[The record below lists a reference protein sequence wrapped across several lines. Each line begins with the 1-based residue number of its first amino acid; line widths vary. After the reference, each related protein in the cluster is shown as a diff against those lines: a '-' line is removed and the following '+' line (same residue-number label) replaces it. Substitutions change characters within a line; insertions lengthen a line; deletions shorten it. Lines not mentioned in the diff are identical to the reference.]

1 MSRRYRVALA
11 GYYGFGNLGDE
22 LLLRASLEALDRCG
36 VRRDRVVVLSSAPKE
51 TSCVLGADSV
61 DRWSFSAVRGAL
73 RSSDTLLLG
82 GGGLFQDSTSLHSCL
97 WYWGLVRLA
106 RLCGA
111 RPWALGQSIGPLKRR
126 TARWLTRTALS
137 SCAVLQLRDGPSMEW
152 ARRLGVPA
160 MPGAD
165 LALTLEMPRDAA
177 PVERGRLLVNL
188 RPVAGPERFVELAAS
203 CVDAFDGE
211 RVGVAMSPEDYE
223 LLEGT
228 RRTGRLR
235 IERTV
240 LVKSAPD
247 VASLWSPAT
256 GAVGMRLHFA
266 VLSAIYGTPLALLS
280 YDPKTAA
287 FAEWVGLPGGGSPAE
302 GALKLVRPRLP
313 ITPERV
319 REDVAALCRAA
330 LSEA

>member
-51 TSCVLGADSV
+51 TSCVLAVDSV

-82 GGGLFQDSTSLHSCL
+82 GGGLFQDSTSLRSCL

-126 TARWLTRTALS
+126 AARWLTRTALS

-152 ARRLGVPA
+152 ARRLGLSA
-160 MPGAD
+160 TLGAD

-177 PVERGRLLVNL
+177 PARIGRLLVNL
-188 RPVAGPERFVELAAS
+188 RPVAGPEWFVERATS

-223 LLEGT
+223 LLEGV

-240 LVKSAPD
+240 LVKSASD
-247 VASLWSPAT
+247 VASLWSPT
-256 GAVGMRLHFA
+256 VGAVGMRLHFA

-313 ITPERV
+313 IDPGKV
-319 REDVAALCRAA
+319 REDVDALCRAA

>member
-22 LLLRASLEALDRCG
+22 LLLRASLEALERCG
-36 VRRDRVVVLSSAPKE
+36 VGRDRVVVLSSVPAE
-51 TSCVLGADSV
+51 TSCILGADSV
-61 DRWSFSAVRGAL
+61 DRWNLSAVRGVL

-82 GGGLFQDSTSLHSCL
+82 GGGLFQDSTSLLSCL

-106 RLCGA
+106 CLCGA
-111 RPWALGQSIGPLKRR
+111 RPWALGQSIGPLRR
-126 TARWLTRTALS
+126 RAARWLTRTALG
-137 SCAVLQLRDGPSMEW
+137 SCTVLQLRDGPSMEW
-152 ARRLGVPA
+152 ARRLGVRA
-160 MPGAD
+160 TPGAD
-165 LALTLEMPRDAA
+165 LSLALEMPKNAA
-177 PVERGRLLVNL
+177 PAGRERLLVNL
-188 RPVAGPERFVELAAS
+188 RPVAGPQRFVELAAS

-223 LLEGT
+223 LLEGA
-228 RRTGRLR
+228 RRMGRLR

-240 LVKSAPD
+240 LAESASD
-247 VASLWSPAT
+247 VAPLWSAAT

-287 FAEWVGLPGGGSPAE
+287 FAEWVGLSGVGNPAE
-302 GALKLVRPRLP
+302 GAVKLVRPRLP
-313 ITPERV
+313 IAPERV
-319 REDVAALCRAA
+319 REDVDALCRAA

>member
-22 LLLRASLEALDRCG
+22 LLLRTSLEALGRCG
-36 VRRDRVVVLSSAPKE
+36 VGRDRVVVLSSAPRE
-51 TSCVLGADSV
+51 SSRVLGTDSV
-61 DRWSFSAVRGAL
+61 DRWSFSAVRRAL

-82 GGGLFQDSTSLHSCL
+82 GGGLFQDSTSLRSCL

-126 TARWLTRTALS
+126 AAQWLTRTALS

-152 ARRLGVPA
+152 ARRLGLSA
-160 MPGAD
+160 TLGTD
-165 LALTLEMPRDAA
+165 LALTLEIPRGVA
-177 PVERGRLLVNL
+177 PAGRRRLLVNL
-188 RPVAGPERFVELAAS
+188 RPVAGPERFVERAAS

-211 RVGVAMSPEDYE
+211 WVGVAMSPEDYE
-223 LLEGT
+223 LLEGA
-228 RRTGRLR
+228 RQTGRLR

-240 LVKSAPD
+240 LVRSEADVVPLWGSA
-247 VASLWSPAT
+247 V

-313 ITPERV
+313 IDPGKV
-319 REDVAALCRAA
+319 REDVDALCRAA
-330 LSEA
+330 LSES